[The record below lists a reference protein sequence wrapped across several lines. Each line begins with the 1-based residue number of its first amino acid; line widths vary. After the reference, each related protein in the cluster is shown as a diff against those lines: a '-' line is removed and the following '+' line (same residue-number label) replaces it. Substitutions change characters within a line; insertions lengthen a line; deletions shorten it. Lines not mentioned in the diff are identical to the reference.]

1 MERMQKTL
9 TKPSRKVTIAQNKA
23 QQLAPSQAA
32 QVLRRFRVVFNAVRT
47 HFQQVEKQ
55 AGIGGALVWA
65 LSVVRDR
72 PGIGVTELGLAMDI
86 HQSTTS
92 NLVKTLVKRGL
103 VQTSKA
109 EGDRRNVELT
119 ILEAGLEILA
129 RVPGPF
135 EGVLPMAL
143 GNLPER
149 TLTRLDKDL
158 ATLVKAIQADE
169 AAGGIPLADL

>member
-1 MERMQKTL
+1 
-9 TKPSRKVTIAQNKA
+9 
-23 QQLAPSQAA
+23 
-32 QVLRRFRVVFNAVRT
+32 
-47 HFQQVEKQ
+47 
-55 AGIGGALVWA
+55 
-65 LSVVRDR
+65 
-72 PGIGVTELGLAMDI
+72 MDI

-92 NLVKTLVKRGL
+92 NLVKSLVKRGL

-119 ILEAGLEILA
+119 ILDAGLELLA

-143 GNLPER
+143 NALPEK
-149 TLTRLDKDL
+149 TLARLDKDL
-158 ATLVKAIQADE
+158 SLLVSAIQADE